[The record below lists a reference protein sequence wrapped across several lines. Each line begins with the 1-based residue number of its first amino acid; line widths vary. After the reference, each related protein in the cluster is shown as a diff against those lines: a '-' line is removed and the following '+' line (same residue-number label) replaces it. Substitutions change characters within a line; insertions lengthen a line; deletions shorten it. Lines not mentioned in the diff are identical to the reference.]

1 LQTLAHNDKHTNPGY
16 VEAIKLKGCHFGS
29 VRRSL
34 VLVGIGNGVGNWVV
48 RGDPG
53 GRWWGGG
60 KEKQRRTRRMGQQGA
75 WAMRVGN
82 IWWHCNML

>member
-1 LQTLAHNDKHTNPGY
+1 MAHNDKHTNPRY

-53 GRWWGGG
+53 GGGEG
-60 KEKQRRTRRMGQQGA
+60 EAKKNNEELGEWDNRAHERCVLATFDA
-75 WAMRVGN
+75 IAT
-82 IWWHCNML
+82 C